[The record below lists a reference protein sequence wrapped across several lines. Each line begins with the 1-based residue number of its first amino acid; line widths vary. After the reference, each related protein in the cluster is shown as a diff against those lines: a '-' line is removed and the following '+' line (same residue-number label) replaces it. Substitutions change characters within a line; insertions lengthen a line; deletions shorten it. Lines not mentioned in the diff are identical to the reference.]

1 MYLSIWSLLWI
12 EDWISSFLSACNLS
26 PIFLP
31 QAQTKSIRYKVVTI
45 LFRRSGMFLDSPR
58 IDTFSRN
65 DSYSFLFLM
74 VLPCETKKEERLHK
88 KQSKETNSVY
98 SWWHELE
105 CVWVSLTIKIL
116 RYVSLSIAHNLQSVL
131 AWGRKIGE
139 RLQAERKDDIQSTT
153 QRPDG
158 QIHDW
163 TERHNTLD
171 WDKHK
176 WSDRYMNR
184 WSDGLFTWSDLRS
197 DDRYMI

>member
-1 MYLSIWSLLWI
+1 MGH
-12 EDWISSFLSACNLS
+12 
-26 PIFLP
+26 P

-88 KQSKETNSVY
+88 KQSKETRWVRVCVGITDHQDPSICVSVNSPQ
-98 SWWHELE
+98 LA
-105 CVWVSLTIKIL
+105 
-116 RYVSLSIAHNLQSVL
+116 VSLSL
-131 AWGRKIGE
+131 RK
-139 RLQAERKDDIQSTT
+139 KDRREVTSREKRWYSIFNPQ

-158 QIHDW
+158 QIHNW

-184 WSDGLFTWSDLRS
+184 WSDGLFTWSVLRS
-197 DDRYMI
+197 DDRYMIRLRQNRSPHTLMVAALGVP